1 LDSRERLDA
10 LRARLTDVAKV
21 EETVVRR
28 GVSERSAT
36 AFEAE
41 AEKLDGWA
49 DDLKLG
55 LEREI
60 KELDRQIK
68 EVRKTARVVVSLED
82 KLASHKRMKALE
94 SERNNRRRALFESQD
109 EIDRKRGELIAQL
122 ESQLTQSVTSECMF
136 AVPWRI
142 V

>member
-109 EIDRKRGELIAQL
+109 EIDRKRGELIVQL